1 VVSRDEIGSWLDGTP
16 GGPSTRGARLGLPP
30 DGPGS
35 LAPVGRR
42 VVALLIDWFAC
53 EIVAWMFTRDDVHA
67 RWPWDAPWYVTLLV
81 FFGENVILV
90 GTAGYTL
97 GHWALRLRVRRLV
110 ADAPDGPPGP
120 VRALARSVLLCVV
133 LPAVVWDS
141 DGRGLHDRAAGT
153 AIVRR

>member
-1 VVSRDEIGSWLDGTP
+1 MVSRDEVGSWLEGTP

-35 LAPVGRR
+35 LAPLGRR

-53 EIVAWMFTRDDVHA
+53 ILISWMLTRDGH
-67 RWPWDAPWYVTLLV
+67 RWPWDADPTLTWLI
-81 FFGENVILV
+81 FLAENVLLV
-90 GTAGYTL
+90 GTIGFTAGHRVL
-97 GHWALRLRVRRLV
+97 GLRVRRLV
-110 ADAPDGPPGP
+110 HDAPDGPPGP
-120 VRALARSVLLCVV
+120 VRALVRSVLLCLVI
-133 LPAVVWDS
+133 PAVVWDG